1 MVAVWLFLR
10 QMWVPM
16 VVVCFVHSVFLTF
29 LSSAA
34 GVHELSHGT
43 VLTNRKLNDFFYYV
57 FCFLSWSNPVHFRA
71 SHAYHHQ
78 FTVYRGVDL
87 EVIQGPVSQK
97 LNWKNMIFWFTF
109 NAPQFWR
116 WMKVTFLHAA
126 GRQEADYFSW
136 APLFDRN
143 DSRRR
148 PMMRFARALLAGHF
162 LLAVLFVCAH
172 LWVLIY
178 LVTFGV
184 FFANFLGA
192 FCAAMQHTGLSESTP
207 DWRVTCHTVECGPVI
222 RFLYWNMN
230 YHIEHHMF
238 AAVPF
243 YNLPKLHGL
252 VAPDF
257 PVPQRSFRS
266 MILLLFRIKSRQ
278 RRNPAYVFVP
288 DFPPTASPVRWSE
301 STAPR

>member
-1 MVAVWLFLR
+1 MIDKKIDWYRTRLDPAALRGLTSRNNLKGLLRIGSFLLIFCCTTVVAVWLFLR

-109 NAPQFWR
+109 
-116 WMKVTFLHAA
+116 
-126 GRQEADYFSW
+126 
-136 APLFDRN
+136 
-143 DSRRR
+143 
-148 PMMRFARALLAGHF
+148 
-162 LLAVLFVCAH
+162 
-172 LWVLIY
+172 
-178 LVTFGV
+178 LV
-184 FFANFLGA
+184 
-192 FCAAMQHTGLSESTP
+192 Q
-207 DWRVTCHTVECGPVI
+207 
-222 RFLYWNMN
+222 
-230 YHIEHHMF
+230 
-238 AAVPF
+238 
-243 YNLPKLHGL
+243 
-252 VAPDF
+252 
-257 PVPQRSFRS
+257 Q
-266 MILLLFRIKSRQ
+266 
-278 RRNPAYVFVP
+278 
-288 DFPPTASPVRWSE
+288 
-301 STAPR
+301 